1 MSGRRRVKNVAYDE
15 DEWGFNDDDWDE
27 DDDDYEPEVPAR
39 PAAALRKSTSAGASG
54 RVPAMKTPSRPSEK
68 NVKNGAASTR
78 SGEESSRGKRSQ
90 GPQQSGNS
98 DSKFVNCKSSEAY
111 HTQNIF
117 APNAEPLSASS
128 GTATAKPR
136 EPRNGSEGLDSPASR
151 SAAVRTPG
159 RPKPLTLVV
168 VGHVDAGKSTL
179 VGQLLRSTGT
189 VEENVVQKMKK
200 LSGEAG
206 KGSFFLA
213 WLCDEGDDERER
225 GVTVDVS
232 IRVVVTP
239 NTGRRL
245 ALVDAPGH
253 REFVCNMLGG
263 AVLADV
269 ALLVVDTARFEAGFD
284 GQTKEHLLIAR
295 CLGIQH
301 FLVALNKMDE
311 LAWSEEMYAKTVER
325 LRAYMVGLEMNCAPG
340 QISFVPI
347 SAFRGVNVVNAD
359 ALAAI
364 EKARAE
370 GAGKRKPD
378 PRSVA
383 DAEERE
389 RHMQALASWWTGPTV
404 LEAIEHLEIRSRSDQ
419 QKLLSEPFA
428 ACVADAWSP
437 SASSVDV
444 HLSFKVVQGVLRV
457 GDTVVGLPGETP
469 MVCRSLVSFGET
481 RESCES
487 GDIVEKGVFSPGSH
501 GSHAVIDV
509 SVGSVLCARSHL
521 LPVTTVCRCR
531 LMVFGT
537 DLPLVQGRQF
547 VAHIH
552 TFTGACTIR
561 KIVGVI
567 NKKTGK
573 LQGASGEKRAACAA
587 LGRGMVGLV
596 EIATAT
602 SVAVQV
608 KSTAG
613 NQDGK
618 DAPTSVLSHIII
630 RDRGQTVAAG
640 VIVAT
645 A

>member
-15 DEWGFNDDDWDE
+15 DEWGYNDDDWDE
-27 DDDDYEPEVPAR
+27 DDDYYEPEVPAR
-39 PAAALRKSTSAGASG
+39 PVAPLKKSTSGGASG
-54 RVPAMKTPSRPSEK
+54 RVPATKTPSRPSAK
-68 NVKNGAASTR
+68 NAKDGAASCG
-78 SGEESSRGKRSQ
+78 SEEESSRGRRSQ
-90 GPQQSGNS
+90 GPQQSANS
-98 DSKFVNCKSSEAY
+98 DSKSVTCKSNEAC
-111 HTQNIF
+111 HTQNTF

-128 GTATAKPR
+128 GMSAAKPR
-136 EPRNGSEGLDSPASR
+136 EPRNGSEGLDSPAPS

-159 RPKPLTLVV
+159 RPEPLSLVV

-179 VGQLLRSTGT
+179 VGQLLLSTGT
-189 VEENVVQKMKK
+189 VEENVIQKMKR

-263 AVLADV
+263 AALADV
-269 ALLVVDTARFEAGFD
+269 ALLVVDTARFDAGFD

-325 LRAYMVGLEMNCAPG
+325 LRAYMVGPDMNCAPG

-364 EKARAE
+364 ETARAE
-370 GAGKRKPD
+370 GRGKRKPD
-378 PRSVA
+378 PRSLA
-383 DAEERE
+383 DAAERE
-389 RHMQALASWWTGPTV
+389 HHMQALARWWKGPTV
-404 LEAIEHLEIRSRSDQ
+404 LDAIERLEIRSRSDQ

-437 SASSVDV
+437 SASSADV

-469 MVCRSLVSFGET
+469 IVCRSLVSFGET

-487 GDIVEKGVFSPGSH
+487 GDIVERGVFSPGSH
-501 GSHAVIDV
+501 GSRAVIDV
-509 SVGSVLCARSHL
+509 CVGSVLCARSHP
-521 LPVTTVCRCR
+521 LPVTAVCLCR

-552 TFTGACTIR
+552 TFSGACTIR
-561 KIVGVI
+561 KIAGVI
-567 NKKTGK
+567 NKKTGE
-573 LQGASGEKRAACAA
+573 LQGAPGGKRAACAA

-596 EIATAT
+596 EIATA
-602 SVAVQV
+602 SRVCVQV

-613 NQDGK
+613 KQDGK

-630 RDRGQTVAAG
+630 RDRGKTVAAG